1 MSPRPAAILLT
12 LLMLVLPS
20 GALAQSAGDEQYS
33 DPFGEVPADEDKGT
47 ATSPDTPAAQ
57 EPAPDPVVQ
66 EPDVGGAADSGATE
80 PVSPTESVSPTEP
93 ASSTES
99 GIALP
104 RTGLP
109 LGVLAGAGALLS
121 AGGFLLRR
129 RA

>member
-1 MSPRPAAILLT
+1 MSRRPAAILLM
-12 LLMLVLPS
+12 LLMLILPS

-33 DPFGEVPADEDKGT
+33 DPFGEAPADENQGT
-47 ATSPDTPAAQ
+47 ATGPDTPAAP
-57 EPAPDPVVQ
+57 EPPPDPVVQ
-66 EPDVGGAADSGATE
+66 DTDVAGAEDSGSTG
-80 PVSPTESVSPTEP
+80 SVSPTEP
-93 ASSTES
+93 AGSTGS

-121 AGGFLLRR
+121 AGGFILRR